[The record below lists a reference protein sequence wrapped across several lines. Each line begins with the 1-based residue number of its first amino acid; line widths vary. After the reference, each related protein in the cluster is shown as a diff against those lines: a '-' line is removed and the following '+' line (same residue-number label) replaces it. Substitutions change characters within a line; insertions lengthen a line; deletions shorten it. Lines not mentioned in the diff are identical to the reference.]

1 MRRGALFAAVLTLLA
16 ALSGCTVG
24 EPPAEKTPA
33 PTAEETAEQFLTL
46 YYTADADGRY
56 AALAAE
62 AESAGEAYYAPFAAL
77 TDQDCLENMQAN
89 RRPVAYDRA
98 HQGKTVEVTD
108 VSLGEPGAEQ
118 RRDFTV
124 SVLVDGQEEVYTGEL
139 AVTEG
144 GAGPVVSYFWPDG
157 I

>member
-1 MRRGALFAAVLTLLA
+1 MKHRRRLTATLLLLLA
-16 ALSGCTVG
+16 VLSGCGTDG
-24 EPPAEKTPA
+24 EAAQA

-62 AESAGEAYYAPFAAL
+62 PQSAGEAYYAPFAAL

-108 VSLGEPGAEQ
+108 VSVGEPGAEQ

-124 SVLVDGQEEVYTGEL
+124 TVLVDGQEEVYTGEL